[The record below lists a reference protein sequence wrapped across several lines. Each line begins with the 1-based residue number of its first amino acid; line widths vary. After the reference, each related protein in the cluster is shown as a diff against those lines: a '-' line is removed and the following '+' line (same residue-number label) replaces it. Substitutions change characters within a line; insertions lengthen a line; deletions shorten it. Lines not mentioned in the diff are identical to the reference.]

1 MDFVLLSVGGVCGAI
16 ARYQIGAAFS
26 KRKNHTFPFGTF
38 FINLSGAF
46 LLGIF
51 CGLGI
56 SGNSYL
62 LLGDGFCGAFTTF
75 STFTVE
81 SVQLMQ
87 HDAVRESLLFIVLS
101 LAAGLLCFS
110 MGYTTGKLF

>member
-1 MDFVLLSVGGVCGAI
+1 MDIVLLSIGGACGAM
-16 ARYQIGAAFS
+16 ARYNIGTVFF
-26 KRKNHTFPFGTF
+26 KNKNHTFPFGTF
-38 FINLSGAF
+38 IINIVGAF

-56 SGNSYL
+56 SGNPYL
-62 LLGDGFCGAFTTF
+62 VLGDGFCGAFTTF

-87 HDAVRESLLFIVLS
+87 HDSVKESVLFIVLS
-101 LAAGLLCFS
+101 VIVGLFCFLS
-110 MGYTTGKLF
+110 GYGTGRLF